1 MDIEKRITTVQAD
14 HDALIKRRVGL
25 LSQAERIRDEISKIN
40 EEILRCQGAYQILT
54 ELKEEKSATEKTS
67 APESDGCPVG
77 GAEKETNG

>member
-54 ELKEEKSATEKTS
+54 ELKEEKSATTETP
-67 APESDGCPVG
+67 ALESGSPAG
-77 GAEKETNG
+77 GAGEGD